1 LRHSGLALLAAL
13 SLAVPAAVP
22 ASSPPLTPP
31 QPPREAEAI
40 PVALL
45 YDIGSGQTLLD
56 RRADLRFV
64 PASMTKVMTAYVA
77 FELIRQG
84 RLRPDQSFRVAPG
97 TSARFA
103 ASGATMNLRDGEAVS
118 ADMLIRGITTISA
131 NDAALVLA
139 EGIAGDVGKWCGMMN
154 AEASRLGMTDSH
166 FATPNGWPDG
176 GKTFVSARDL
186 ARLGEALIY
195 RHPALY
201 RRYFGQKT
209 FTWPRAEGENHD
221 PIVGVVPGADGIKTG
236 HTREAGFNFL
246 GSAERGGQRLL
257 MVVAGGRS
265 EQERAAASRALLE
278 WGFAEWQVLPLFAAG
293 NNVAEA
299 RVQGGD
305 KRRVALSAPFDVHA
319 LLPRRS
325 TPDLHAIRLRLTYQ
339 GPLVAPIAKGQKVA
353 ELEIAAPGQ
362 PAGHVPLYA
371 AESVALAGPLD
382 RLVNG
387 LAGLLP

>member
-1 LRHSGLALLAAL
+1 MRHSGLALLAAL

-22 ASSPPLTPP
+22 ASSPPLIPL
-31 QPPREAEAI
+31 PPREAEAI

-45 YDIGSGQTLLD
+45 YDIGSGQTLFD

-77 FELIRQG
+77 FELMRQG
-84 RLRPDQSFRVAPG
+84 KLRPDQLFRVAPG

-118 ADMLIRGITTISA
+118 VDMLIRGITTISA

-139 EGIAGDVGKWCGMMN
+139 EGIAGDVGKWCDMMN
-154 AEASRLGMTDSH
+154 AEARRLGMSESH

-186 ARLGEALIY
+186 VRLGEALIY

-209 FTWPRAEGENHD
+209 FTWPRADGENHD
-221 PIVGVVPGADGIKTG
+221 PVVGVVPGADGIKTG

-265 EQERAAASRALLE
+265 EQERAAASRVLLE

-293 NNVAEA
+293 KNVAEA

-305 KRRVALSAPFDVHA
+305 KRRVALRAPFDVHA
-319 LLPRRS
+319 LLPKMLR
-325 TPDLHAIRLRLTYQ
+325 PDLRGVRLRLTYQ
-339 GPLVAPIAKGQKVA
+339 GPIVAPIVKGQKVA

-362 PAGHVPLYA
+362 PAGRVPLYA